1 MKQRNLKALIS
12 KIILF
17 YSVFY
22 GAMKI
27 IAVLFNDAWPLPNL
41 IMAIPFLIFAVV
53 GGLMLKRDSY
63 SWIYVAAGVIVIS
76 IVRYY
81 EIQWLQ
87 QLHQYFS

>member
-1 MKQRNLKALIS
+1 MRQRNLKALIS

-41 IMAIPFLIFAVV
+41 IMAIPFVVFAVV

-63 SWIYVAAGVIVIS
+63 SWFYVAAGVIIIS

-87 QLHQYFS
+87 QLHQYFN

>member
-17 YSVFY
+17 YSIFY

-27 IAVLFNDAWPLPNL
+27 IAVLFRDAWALPNL
-41 IMAIPFLIFAVV
+41 IMAIPFVIFAVI
-53 GGLMLKRDSY
+53 GGIMLKRDSY
-63 SWIYVAAGVIVIS
+63 SWVYVAAGVIIIS

>member
-41 IMAIPFLIFAVV
+41 IMAIPFVIFAIV

>member
-1 MKQRNLKALIS
+1 MRQRNLKALIS

-41 IMAIPFLIFAVV
+41 ILAIPFVIFAVV
-53 GGLMLKRDSY
+53 GGIMLKRDAY
-63 SWIYVAAGVIVIS
+63 SWVYVAAGVVVIS

>member
-41 IMAIPFLIFAVV
+41 IMAIPFVIFAIV
-53 GGLMLKRDSY
+53 GGLMLKRDNY

>member
-27 IAVLFNDAWPLPNL
+27 IAVLFNDAWPLSNL
-41 IMAIPFLIFAVV
+41 IMAIPFVIFAAV
-53 GGLMLKRDSY
+53 GGLMLKHDTY
-63 SWIYVAAGVIVIS
+63 SWVYVAAGVIVIS

-87 QLHQYFS
+87 QLHQYFN

>member
-27 IAVLFNDAWPLPNL
+27 IAVLFNDAWPFPNL

>member
-76 IVRYY
+76 IIRYY

>member
-41 IMAIPFLIFAVV
+41 IMAIPFVIFAVV